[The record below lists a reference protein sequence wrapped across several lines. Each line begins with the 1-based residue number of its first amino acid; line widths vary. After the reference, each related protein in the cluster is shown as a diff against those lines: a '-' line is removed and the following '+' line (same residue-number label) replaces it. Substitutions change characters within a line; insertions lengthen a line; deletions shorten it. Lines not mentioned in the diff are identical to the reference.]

1 MTPRT
6 IIILWRPLATLALLG
21 ILAGCAPAPVTPSAG
36 HISDAPQQAT
46 AEIPKP
52 ITDLPYLPPA
62 ESARELDL
70 FTLVVNQVGVREVL
84 FALARDA
91 QINLDIHDGIQG
103 TVTINAIDQ
112 TMPQI
117 LERISKQVP
126 LFYEMRDGTLYI
138 QPDHPVLRTYRVNY
152 LNMERNAAGTVGV
165 STQIATAGNTS
176 SQGGSSGNSSSTTL
190 SNTALNDF
198 WPQLR
203 RDLDMIVPSETDA
216 TANIQVNPV
225 AGLVTVRATRQQH
238 RFIEEYLTRLSQN
251 SRQQVLIEA
260 TLVEIRLSQDYQ
272 TGVDWSILGN
282 EGFGFEQDL
291 TGTNLSS
298 SPVSILT
305 YTNTVS
311 DLGEIRAAVKALET
325 FGDVK
330 VLSSPKLTV
339 LNNQTAMLKVVDDRV
354 YFTIEVEPAVVSDGV
369 VTPATF
375 ETEIHTI
382 PVGLV
387 MTVTPQIGEDRM
399 VFLNV
404 RPSISRIV
412 NFVQDPNPELAGNLL
427 AGNPGITNLIPEVQV
442 REIESMLQVPSGQ
455 IIVLGGLMQDSV
467 TSETDGI
474 PLLSR
479 LPLVGDAFT
488 FRREFSEKTEL
499 LIFLRPVIAT
509 ESSLNQVPFD
519 SYRAL
524 LPSSVRA
531 LESAPR

>member
-1 MTPRT
+1 MKCGTE
-6 IIILWRPLATLALLG
+6 
-21 ILAGCAPAPVTPSAG
+21 PS
-36 HISDAPQQAT
+36 I
-46 AEIPKP
+46 
-52 ITDLPYLPPA
+52 Y
-62 ESARELDL
+62 
-70 FTLVVNQVGVREVL
+70 N
-84 FALARDA
+84 
-91 QINLDIHDGIQG
+91 
-103 TVTINAIDQ
+103 
-112 TMPQI
+112 
-117 LERISKQVP
+117 
-126 LFYEMRDGTLYI
+126 
-138 QPDHPVLRTYRVNY
+138 RVNY

-339 LNNQTAMLKVVDDRV
+339 LNNQTAMW
-354 YFTIEVEPAVVSDGV
+354 
-369 VTPATF
+369 
-375 ETEIHTI
+375 
-382 PVGLV
+382 
-387 MTVTPQIGEDRM
+387 
-399 VFLNV
+399 
-404 RPSISRIV
+404 
-412 NFVQDPNPELAGNLL
+412 
-427 AGNPGITNLIPEVQV
+427 
-442 REIESMLQVPSGQ
+442 
-455 IIVLGGLMQDSV
+455 
-467 TSETDGI
+467 
-474 PLLSR
+474 
-479 LPLVGDAFT
+479 
-488 FRREFSEKTEL
+488 
-499 LIFLRPVIAT
+499 
-509 ESSLNQVPFD
+509 
-519 SYRAL
+519 
-524 LPSSVRA
+524 
-531 LESAPR
+531 